1 MNKTI
6 LLGAL
11 PCALLFG
18 APKAEVP
25 TFNKD
30 IQPILAKNCM
40 TCHRTGEIGPMA
52 LTSYK
57 EARPWAK
64 AIKASVA
71 SKKMPP
77 WFADPAHGK
86 FQNDRS
92 MPQADIEK
100 LVAWAD
106 NGAPEG
112 KPKELAANPQFVDGW
127 NIPTPDLVITMPQP
141 FEVPKEGKV
150 DYQYIVIPMNLKE
163 DKWIQMAEARA
174 TARNVV
180 HHIVVFSRAPESKWL
195 RGEAEPGIPF
205 VPPRTFP
212 DGRPRSD
219 IGGMGNEIL
228 TIYTPGNV
236 PDIWKPGQAKFIKAG
251 SDIVLQL
258 HYTPNGKEAVK
269 DQSRVGLVFAKEPP
283 KERVATFS
291 SSNMGFAIPPG
302 DPNYAVTGATRF
314 AREVELMSF
323 FPHMHLRG
331 KSFEYRLVPNGSTEK
346 ETVLKVP
353 KYDFNWQLTYKLAE
367 PMKIAPGTRI
377 EATGWFDNSPNNPYN
392 PDPKATVR
400 FGEQS
405 WEEMMIGFFDVSFDA
420 KLQPRDLFRP
430 APPAQQPSP
439 SAAARQ

>member
-6 LLGAL
+6 LLGVIAASFVL
-11 PCALLFG
+11 AVN
-18 APKAEVP
+18 AAVP
-25 TFNKD
+25 TYTKD
-30 IQPILAKNCM
+30 VQPILARNCM
-40 TCHRTGEIGPMA
+40 TCHRTGEVGPMA

-86 FQNDRS
+86 FANDRS
-92 MPQADIEK
+92 MAKADIDT

-106 NGAPEG
+106 GGAPEG
-112 KPKELAANPQFVDGW
+112 SAKDLKPNPKFVDGW
-127 NIPTPDLVITMPQP
+127 NIPEPDLVVTMPKP

-150 DYQYIVIPMNLKE
+150 DYQYIVIPMNLTE
-163 DKWIQMAEARA
+163 DKWVQMVEARP
-174 TARNVV
+174 TGRSVV

-195 RGEAEPGIPF
+195 RGEAEPGVPF
-205 VPPRTFP
+205 VPPRTHP

-219 IGGMGNEIL
+219 IGGQGNEIL
-228 TIYTPGNV
+228 HIYTPGNV
-236 PDIWKPGQAKFIKAG
+236 PDIWAPGQAKFIKAG
-251 SDIVLQL
+251 SDLVLQM
-258 HYTPNGKEAVK
+258 HYTVNNKEAVT
-269 DQSRVGLVFAKEPP
+269 DQSRVGIVFAKGPVTT
-283 KERVATFS
+283 RIATFS
-291 SSNMGFAIPPG
+291 SGNQGFAIPPG
-302 DPNYAVTGATRF
+302 DGNYAVSGASRF
-314 AREVELMSF
+314 AREVTLMSF

-331 KSFEYRLVPNGSTEK
+331 KAFEYRLAPPDGEK
-346 ETVLKVP
+346 TTILKVP

-367 PMKIAPGTRI
+367 PVKLAPGTRI

-405 WEEMMIGFFDVSFDA
+405 WEEMMFGFYDVAFDA
-420 KLQPRDLFRP
+420 KLAPRDLMRP
-430 APPAQQPSP
+430 ATPPPPPP
-439 SAAARQ
+439 SAGGAANR